1 MHRARMSTL
10 KKTPDTVSV
19 TADCSDLE
27 GLVGYNLKRAYVIVQ
42 SDFRHALGKD
52 GLSARSFSALSLV
65 VQNPEI
71 TQSELSRLLKIE
83 RSGLVAIVDE
93 LETHEYISRTTV
105 PGDRRVQALVPL
117 NAGMAAYSQA
127 LSQVQTHEK
136 KLLANLN
143 DSELK
148 TLLQLLKKVRQCEG

>member
-65 VQNPEI
+65 
-71 TQSELSRLLKIE
+71 
-83 RSGLVAIVDE
+83 
-93 LETHEYISRTTV
+93 
-105 PGDRRVQALVPL
+105 
-117 NAGMAAYSQA
+117 
-127 LSQVQTHEK
+127 
-136 KLLANLN
+136 N